1 MYTFGNHFKVVNIEK
16 HLTTNHNGV
25 VAIFE
30 EECILEPNDE
40 NPVFAKLEHI
50 GWVEE
55 ILELIYGVLKMVVLF
70 CNWVKAN

>member
-1 MYTFGNHFKVVNIEK
+1 MYTFGNHFKVVNIEE

-30 EECILEPNDE
+30 EECILGPNDE
-40 NPVFAKLEHI
+40 NPFFAKLEHI

-55 ILELIYGVLKMVVLF
+55 ILELNYGVLKMVVLF